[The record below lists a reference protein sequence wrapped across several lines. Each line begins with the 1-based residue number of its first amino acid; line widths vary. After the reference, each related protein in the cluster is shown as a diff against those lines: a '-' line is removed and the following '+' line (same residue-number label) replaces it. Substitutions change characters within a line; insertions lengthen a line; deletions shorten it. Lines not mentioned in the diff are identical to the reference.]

1 MGLDLYAKLEPLI
14 PFPEEMKKLYTA
26 YLKKLE
32 KQQPAGILDI
42 GCGGGNFMEL
52 ALAKGFEIEG
62 IDLSGAQVA
71 MATSRGFKA
80 VVKDLADVSGTYDA
94 AVAVFDVLNYMDEEA
109 LGEFFQNAKKV
120 LNPGGKFY
128 ADINTLF
135 AFEEIAQGA
144 LLLHGDGQHGSME
157 AYFDGE
163 KLHTELRLFTRKGD
177 CYTMEEDTIIQ
188 HYHSLE
194 VIRKLSPFKT
204 MKVDNLALYS
214 KKPDK
219 FLITFSD

>member
-26 YLKKLE
+26 YIKKLE
-32 KQQPAGILDI
+32 KQQPKSILDI

-52 ALAKGFEIEG
+52 ATEKGFAIEG
-62 IDLSGAQVA
+62 IDLSAAQVA
-71 MATSRGFKA
+71 MAASRGFKA
-80 VVKDLADVSGTYDA
+80 EAKDLADVSGTYDA
-94 AVAVFDVLNYMDEEA
+94 AVAVFDVLNYMDETA
-109 LGEFFQNAKKV
+109 LAEFLQNAKRI
-120 LNPGGKFY
+120 LAPEGRFY

-144 LLLHGDGQHGSME
+144 LLLHGEGQHGSME

-163 KLHTELRLFTRKGD
+163 SLHTELRLFTQDGD
-177 CYTMEEDTIIQ
+177 CFRMEEDMIIQ
-188 HYHSLE
+188 HYHALE